1 MVTSTDNDY
10 IRNIASKYKIK
21 LYVRDGES
29 DIQDDWNFGYS
40 KAKSDL
46 VTIAHQDDV
55 YDSKYLEYILKYFKI
70 YNDTLY
76 VSTNNNV
83 LKNG

>member
-1 MVTSTDNDY
+1 MMTKKIKKYSHTFVVCAYQKCKYLEECVKSLKNQTVLPSIIMVTSTDNDY

-40 KAKSDL
+40 KAR
-46 VTIAHQDDV
+46 VI
-55 YDSKYLEYILKYFKI
+55 
-70 YNDTLY
+70 
-76 VSTNNNV
+76 
-83 LKNG
+83 